1 MGAVRPLNPHR
12 RLGTWLLVAG
22 LLGGGAAPGPAQG
35 AAGVAAE
42 PGEALGARI
51 RAFLQAPRFAAAR
64 WGILVLDLDTGRV
77 LFDQDAGKYFLP
89 ASNTKLFT
97 AAMALQELGPDLRIR
112 TSLYASARPGGDGA
126 LAGDLVLYGR
136 GDPSLMAP
144 WRGGP
149 SRPDPME
156 LLAEQLQA
164 QGVRS
169 IRGDLVGDDSCFTA
183 PPYGPGADWAD
194 LRFPYGAEPTALA
207 VHHNWVDLWVY
218 PGPAPGAPCF
228 LFAQPGHGLVA
239 LRNDTRTAA
248 PGAGQGVRA
257 DRAPGEAAVRVT
269 GSLAAGAGPV
279 RLAVTIRDSALFAA
293 RLLERALARHGIRLE
308 GRVRLPPRP
317 GPGGPPAPGP
327 DGGIGAP
334 GEPSPG
340 HDPEGHAQGFGQ
352 PVRPAGPAPGR
363 SPGRAAVAGRHV
375 PGGGWR
381 CLAAWM
387 ARAGLQPG
395 DAVLEEGA
403 GLSARNLVQPRAIVQ
418 LLAYMDHQ
426 PAGAAFRAAL
436 PLAGVDGTLRERLG
450 GTAAAGILNAKT
462 GTLRNTHTLSGYSA
476 PAGGWPS
483 PSCSTTT
490 ARTRP
495 RARRRPGPTWT
506 PWRRWWPRPPARPGN
521 PEDFQGNSLSGA
533 DLPR

>member
-12 RLGTWLLVAG
+12 RLGTWLLVAA

-42 PGEALGARI
+42 PGKALGARI

-64 WGILVLDLDTGRV
+64 WGIQVLDLDTGRV

-89 ASNTKLFT
+89 ASDTKLFT

-149 SRPDPME
+149 YRPDPME
-156 LLAEQLQA
+156 RLAEQLQA

-218 PGPAPGAPCF
+218 PGPAPGTPCF

-308 GRVRLPPRP
+308 GRVRSR
-317 GPGGPPAPGP
+317 
-327 DGGIGAP
+327 
-334 GEPSPG
+334 
-340 HDPEGHAQGFGQ
+340 HAQDRGT
-352 PVRPAGPAPGR
+352 PLRPDQMVELGHLESPPLGTILKDMLKDSDNLSAQLVLLQAGARAG
-363 SPGRAAVAGRHV
+363 AAVAGDTARR
-375 PGGGWR
+375 G
-381 CLAAWM
+381 LAVLDAWM
-387 ARAGLQPG
+387 ARAGLRPG

-403 GLSARNLVQPRAIVQ
+403 GLSRRNLVQPRAIVQ
-418 LLAYMDHQ
+418 LLAYMDRQ

-462 GTLRNTHTLSGYSA
+462 GTLRDTYALSGYSGRLAFALLLNNYPPDPAAGA
-476 PAGGWPS
+476 P
-483 PSCSTTT
+483 
-490 ARTRP
+490 
-495 RARRRPGPTWT
+495 
-506 PWRRWWPRPPARPGN
+506 PPQADLDALAAMVA
-521 PEDFQGNSLSGA
+521 EASGA
-533 DLPR
+533 VGEP

>member
-1 MGAVRPLNPHR
+1 MGAIRPLDPHCL
-12 RLGTWLLVAG
+12 LGTWLLVAG
-22 LLGGGAAPGPAQG
+22 LLGGCAVPGPAQG

-51 RAFLQAPRFAAAR
+51 RAFIQAPRFAAAR
-64 WGILVLDLDTGRV
+64 WGIQVLDLDTGRV
-77 LFDQDAGKYFLP
+77 LFDQAAGKYFLP

-97 AAMALQELGPDLRIR
+97 AAMALQELGADLRIR
-112 TSLYASARPGGDGA
+112 TSLYAPARPGADGA

-136 GDPSLMAP
+136 GDPCLMAP

-149 SRPDPME
+149 YRPDPME
-156 LLAEQLQA
+156 SLAEQLQA
-164 QGVRS
+164 QGVRT
-169 IRGDLVGDDSCFTA
+169 IRGDLVGDDSYFTA

-257 DRAPGEAAVRVT
+257 DRAPGEAAIRVT
-269 GSLAAGAGPV
+269 GNLASGTGPV

-308 GRVRLPPRP
+308 GRARSR
-317 GPGGPPAPGP
+317 
-327 DGGIGAP
+327 
-334 GEPSPG
+334 
-340 HDPEGHAQGFGQ
+340 HAQDREDPLDPDRMVELGHLES
-352 PVRPAGPAPGR
+352 PALGTILKDMLKDSDNLSAQLVLLQAGAQA
-363 SPGRAAVAGRHV
+363 GAAGTGDTARRG
-375 PGGGWR
+375 
-381 CLAAWM
+381 LAVLDAWM
-387 ARAGLQPG
+387 ARAGLRPG

-403 GLSARNLVQPRAIVQ
+403 GLSRRNLVQPQAIVQ
-418 LLAYMDHQ
+418 LLAYMDRQ

-450 GTAAAGILNAKT
+450 GTAAAGTLSAKT
-462 GTLRNTHTLSGYSA
+462 GTMRNTYALSGYAGRLAFALMLNNYRPDPAWGA
-476 PAGGWPS
+476 PP
-483 PSCSTTT
+483 
-490 ARTRP
+490 P
-495 RARRRPGPTWT
+495 RADLD
-506 PWRRWWPRPPARPGN
+506 ALAAMVA
-521 PEDFQGNSLSGA
+521 EAAGA
-533 DLPR
+533 AKEP